1 MDDENLLCMTL
12 LSGPL
17 DAFRRFVQS
26 SAFHPDIVVCDYAA
40 PIHSPVMVLL
50 MGWRAAEQIML
61 LEKLQ
66 LLAKNGASWKQFP
79 LDFTYALHLC
89 LMCMAE
95 NNQQPRDH
103 KMALLQTIMGM
114 PYASCVSLRM
124 VLITDLPDDESA
136 DEHHWEYKITDFA
149 HHSFWMTASKN
160 IVSDVLD
167 FFQFTPFDFEPYI
180 ADWYKGGS
188 IHQLLE
194 QAFKRWTPAR
204 AAWICVVVAKK

>member
-89 LMCMAE
+89 LMCMAGNKKHSRE
-95 NNQQPRDH
+95 H
-103 KMALLQTIMGM
+103 KMALLQIIMGM
-114 PYASCVSLRM
+114 PYASPVSLRM
-124 VLITDLPDDESA
+124 VLVTDSPDDESA
-136 DEHHWEYKITDFA
+136 DHWEYKITDFA

-180 ADWYKGGS
+180 ADWSYCS

-194 QAFKRWTPAR
+194 QASKRWTPAR
-204 AAWICVVVAKK
+204 AAWIGVVVAKK